1 VPSSL
6 QKRRLSMLFRVIRRV
21 RCGVLSIKIT
31 FEQSDEMP
39 CEMMNDHADEVECAV
54 RDLYEST
61 DKPPEMVAFEIVDKY
76 RRVTWAEVEDEE
88 TGDSV
93 ACECED

>member
-1 VPSSL
+1 ML
-6 QKRRLSMLFRVIRRV
+6 YRLIRRV
-21 RCGVLSIKIT
+21 HCGALSIRIT

-54 RDLYEST
+54 RDLYERIE
-61 DKPPEMVAFEIVDKY
+61 KPPEMVAFEIVDKY
-76 RRVTWAEVEDEE
+76 RRVNAVEVEDEE

-93 ACECED
+93 FCEYEV